1 MKIGNYYARVVGQF
15 ESSPADSKLQGKQK
29 IELTVGDGFF
39 DALRT
44 YASRHGCYPS
54 FLPNDKIVKI
64 PKTLEDEGT
73 VYIVCQ
79 TGEALFNNLTETE
92 EIILPCTIEKV
103 CWSFWN
109 CRRLQS
115 IEVEGGGNRYLCSVD
130 GVLFSGDKKI
140 LKAYPNAHGAS
151 YSVPE
156 GTVEIDSRAF
166 KDCVGLQ
173 QLHLPSSLKK
183 NRNQCVLWM

>member
-1 MKIGNYYARVVGQF
+1 MKIGNYSVRVVGQF
-15 ESSPADSKLQGKQK
+15 ESSLADSKLQGKQK
-29 IELTVGDGFF
+29 IELTVGDVFF

-44 YASRHGCYPS
+44 YASGHA

-73 VYIVCQ
+73 VYVVCQ
-79 TGEALFNNLTETE
+79 TGERLFENLTETE

-130 GVLFSGDKKI
+130 GVLFSGDKK
-140 LKAYPNAHGAS
+140 
-151 YSVPE
+151 
-156 GTVEIDSRAF
+156 
-166 KDCVGLQ
+166 C
-173 QLHLPSSLKK
+173 
-183 NRNQCVLWM
+183 